1 MVLGGFRCFWVVL
14 GRSMF
19 KYLRNS
25 QERGESYG
33 DMQRL
38 DIKESRADVPKE
50 YVTYAPRTEEFW
62 CIKK

>member
-1 MVLGGFRCFWVVL
+1 MVL